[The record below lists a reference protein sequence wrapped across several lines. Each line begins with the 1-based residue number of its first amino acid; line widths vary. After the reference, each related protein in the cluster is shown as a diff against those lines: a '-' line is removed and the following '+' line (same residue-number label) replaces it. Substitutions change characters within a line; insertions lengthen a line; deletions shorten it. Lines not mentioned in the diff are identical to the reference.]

1 MGRDIHALTLPATRA
16 LPATRSPNRP
26 PAHRA
31 RVARIDNTARDSVP
45 DTGRTAPRV

>member
-1 MGRDIHALTLPATRA
+1 MGRDIHALTPPATR
-16 LPATRSPNRP
+16 TPNRP

-31 RVARIDNTARDSVP
+31 RAARIDNTARDSVP